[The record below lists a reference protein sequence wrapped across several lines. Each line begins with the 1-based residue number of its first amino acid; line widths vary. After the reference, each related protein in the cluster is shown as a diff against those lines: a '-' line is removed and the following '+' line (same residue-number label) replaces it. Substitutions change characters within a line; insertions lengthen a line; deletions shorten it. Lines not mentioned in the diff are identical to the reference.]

1 MIDLRHRCSM
11 LALAASLAAGAAV
24 AAPRIACD
32 DPVYNFGRLPAD
44 GPETTHTFTLRNE
57 GDDPLELGEIISG
70 CGCAIVRL
78 EHRILMPGA
87 TTTLEI
93 RLNLRGRAGR
103 LEKEV
108 AVRSN
113 DPRAPVLRLFIRGDI
128 ESAFDLSPTAAMFG
142 AIPPAAA
149 ATQSVDL
156 VFHGGDGA
164 RVTNVTADAAWLTV
178 SAAEVEPGRRWRL
191 TVRAQP
197 PYPAGANYLS
207 ARVHAATTHP
217 RAPTIVFAA
226 IAMLVREAVVSPAEL
241 VVIEGERGP
250 VTRYALIRP
259 GSAGRLRVTAVETPD
274 PAIRSEVRTLDDG
287 SLQVALRGIPVSPA
301 LDGKPVVI
309 RTDPPAAG
317 PHVIPFRF
325 VPKSR

>member
-1 MIDLRHRCSM
+1 MIAVRYRFSL
-11 LALAASLAAGAAV
+11 LALAAFLAAGTGD
-24 AAPRIACD
+24 AAPRIACV
-32 DPVYNFGRLPAD
+32 DPVYNFGRLPAE
-44 GPETTHTFTLRNE
+44 GPETSHTFTLRND

-70 CGCAIVRL
+70 CGCAVVHL
-78 EHRILMPGA
+78 EYRILMPGA
-87 TTTLEI
+87 TTALDI

-113 DPRAPVLRLFIRGDI
+113 DPRTPVLRLFIRGDI

-164 RVTNVTADAAWLTV
+164 RVTNVTADAAWLTA
-178 SAAEVEPGRRWRL
+178 SAKEIEPGRRWRL
-191 TVRAQP
+191 AVCAKP

-207 ARVHAATTHP
+207 ARVHVATTHP

-226 IAMLVREAVVSPAEL
+226 IAMLVREAVVTPAEL
-241 VVIEGERGP
+241 VLIEGERGP

-259 GSAGRLRVTAVETPD
+259 GSAGRLRITAVEAPD

-287 SLQVALRGIPVSPA
+287 SLQVALRGIPVGPA
-301 LDGKPVVI
+301 LDGKSVVI

-325 VPKSR
+325 VPKAR